1 LDILAFPNPMH
12 LLVPSSIKSF
22 KVEFFG
28 QSQSLIGQSQSFI
41 GQIKILTGQ
50 GQSQK
55 IHEDDFQSRR

>member
-12 LLVPSSIKSF
+12 LLVPSSIKSV
-22 KVEFFG
+22 KVEFF
-28 QSQSLIGQSQSFI
+28 GQSQSFI

-55 IHEDDFQSRR
+55 SHEDDFQSRR